1 MTTRPSTGGF
11 ATAAAVAVL
20 VSWTAAPAAAQDDG
34 PGSPPVVSTGALGI
48 EIGGRVQLQA
58 VTSPCSDAPFDDDSA
73 CVEQAPATDML
84 VRRARLS
91 FEIDVDD
98 LIDAK
103 IQPGYA
109 GLDQLELKDAWG
121 RLTLDPAFRL
131 KMGHFKRPFDGFQ
144 LTSST
149 QILTVERDLDV
160 PGVPGLAAVSLD
172 ELTTRFR
179 LSDRDVG
186 VMAEG
191 APDGT
196 GFGYRVGV
204 FNGRGPTDDRDV
216 NSAKQVVGRAR
227 YTVEVAGGLPL
238 TVAAAAAST
247 DLPVAAPD
255 DREGV
260 RASARRHGNYELW
273 AELGDFAPGPHVQAG
288 VVLGDNPL
296 QAEDGSDLPPEA
308 GPAAPA
314 FADAAAWQV
323 VGGYRLEVEDSDLM
337 AAVEPVLRVTRAD
350 PNTGLDGDAVAGFT
364 PGVQVF
370 FGGRNKV
377 ALNLDVVDFE
387 ADGRAAVHSFKAQ
400 FQAHF

>member
-1 MTTRPSTGGF
+1 VARRPSTG
-11 ATAAAVAVL
+11 TLAAAAAAAAL
-20 VSWTAAPAAAQDDG
+20 ASWAAPAAAQDGG
-34 PGSPPVVSTGALGI
+34 PGSAPAVSTGALGI

-58 VTSPCSDAPFDDDSA
+58 VTSPCSDVPFDDDSP
-73 CVEQAPATDML
+73 CVEQAPAADML

-91 FEIDVDD
+91 FDIEVNE

-103 IQPGYA
+103 IQPGFA
-109 GLDQLELKDAWG
+109 GLDRVELKDAWG
-121 RLTLDPAFRL
+121 RLTFDPAFRL
-131 KMGHFKRPFDGFQ
+131 KLGHFKRPFDGFQ

-149 QILTVERDLDV
+149 QILTIERDLDV
-160 PGVPGLAAVSLD
+160 PGVPGLGAPSLD

-204 FNGRGPTDDRDV
+204 FNGRGSTDERDL

-227 YTVEVAGGLPL
+227 YTVEVADGLPL

-247 DLPVAAPD
+247 DLPVTGPD

-273 AELGDFAPGPHVQAG
+273 AELGDFTPGPHVQAG

-308 GPAAPA
+308 GPGAPA

-323 VGGYRLEVEDSDLM
+323 VGSYRFGVEDGGPV
-337 AAVEPVLRVTRAD
+337 AAVEPVFRVTRAD
-350 PNTGLDGDAVAGFT
+350 PNSGLDGDAVSGFT
-364 PGVQVF
+364 PGVQIF
-370 FGGRNKV
+370 FGGRNKI

-387 ADGRAAVHSFKAQ
+387 ADDRAAAHSFKAQ

>member
-1 MTTRPSTGGF
+1 MPTSSPAR
-11 ATAAAVAVL
+11 ALAAITAVAAL
-20 VSWTAAPAAAQDDG
+20 VVGAAGPAAAQDGAGRTG
-34 PGSPPVVSTGALGI
+34 PTLDSEALGI

-58 VTSPCSDAPFDDDSA
+58 VTGPCSDAPFDDGSPCA
-73 CVEQAPATDML
+73 EQAPAADML

-91 FEIDVDD
+91 FDIDVSD

-103 IQPGYA
+103 IQPGFA
-109 GLDQLELKDAWG
+109 GLDQVELKDAWG
-121 RLTLDPAFRL
+121 RLDFDPAFRL
-131 KMGHFKRPFDGFQ
+131 KLGHFKRPFDGFQ

-149 QILTVERDLDV
+149 QILTIERDLDV
-160 PGVPGLAAVSLD
+160 PGVPGLEAPSLD

-191 APDGT
+191 APEGT

-204 FNGRGPTDDRDV
+204 FNGRGSTDERDV

-227 YTVEVAGGLPL
+227 YTFEVGPSLPL

-247 DLPVAAPD
+247 DLPVTGPG

-273 AELGDFAPGPHVQAG
+273 AELGDFTPGPHVQAG

-308 GPAAPA
+308 GPAGPP

-323 VGGYRLEVEDSDLM
+323 VGSYRLEVEGSDLL
-337 AAVEPVLRVTRAD
+337 AAVEPVFRVTRAD
-350 PNTGLDGDAVAGFT
+350 PNTGLDGDAVSGFT

-370 FGGRNKV
+370 FGGRNKI

-387 ADGRAAVHSFKAQ
+387 ADGRGTAHSFKAQ